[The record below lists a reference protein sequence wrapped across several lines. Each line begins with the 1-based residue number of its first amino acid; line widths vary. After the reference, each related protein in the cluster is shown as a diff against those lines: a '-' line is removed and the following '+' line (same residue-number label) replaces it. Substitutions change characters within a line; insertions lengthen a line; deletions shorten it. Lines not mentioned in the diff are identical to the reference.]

1 MEIKRFI
8 SKKSILGTLIF
19 LIGFYVFSQAN
30 IFNTKKGY
38 VANGYDVVSYFDGAA
53 LEGNKTFVTEYK
65 GAKFTFA
72 SDENLKKFIAEPEM
86 YLPKYGGYCAYAVA
100 VAGKKVSINPETYEI
115 RDGELYLF
123 YNSGKNN
130 TLESW
135 LAESPEKLKVKA
147 DKNWETIKKK

>member
-1 MEIKRFI
+1 MFLF
-8 SKKSILGTLIF
+8 LGITMVAQSVD
-19 LIGFYVFSQAN
+19 Y
-30 IFNTKKGY
+30 NTKKGY
-38 VANGYDVVSYFDGAA
+38 VANGYDVVSYFEGAA
-53 LEGNKTFVTEYK
+53 LKGNKTFVTEYT

-72 SDENLKKFIAEPEM
+72 SDENLKKFIANPEM

-100 VAGKKVSINPETYEI
+100 VAGKKVSINPETFEI

>member
-1 MEIKRFI
+1 M
-8 SKKSILGTLIF
+8 
-19 LIGFYVFSQAN
+19 
-30 IFNTKKGY
+30 
-38 VANGYDVVSYFDGAA
+38 VSYFDGVA
-53 LEGNKTFVTEYK
+53 LEGNKKFMTEYQ

-72 SDENLKKFIAEPEM
+72 SDENLKKFTANPDM

-100 VAGKKVSINPETYEI
+100 VAGKKVSINPETFEI

-135 LAESPEKLKVKA
+135 LAQSPEKLKVKA
-147 DKNWETIKKK
+147 DKNWEAIKKK

>member
-1 MEIKRFI
+1 MKNTVFGMFLF
-8 SKKSILGTLIF
+8 LGITMVAQSVD
-19 LIGFYVFSQAN
+19 Y
-30 IFNTKKGY
+30 NTKKGY
-38 VANGYDVVSYFDGAA
+38 VANGYDVVAYFDGAA
-53 LEGNKTFVTEYK
+53 LKGNKTFVTEYT

-72 SDENLKKFIAEPEM
+72 SDENLKKFIANPEM